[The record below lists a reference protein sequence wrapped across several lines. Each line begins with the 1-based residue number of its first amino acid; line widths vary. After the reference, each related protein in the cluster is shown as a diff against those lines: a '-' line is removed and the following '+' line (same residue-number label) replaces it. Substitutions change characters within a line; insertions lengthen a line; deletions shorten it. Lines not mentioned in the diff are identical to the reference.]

1 VGYLYVLG
9 RGIMY
14 QDSTLLNHI
23 NSESV
28 VKSQALVIAEWNLN
42 YADNIKKI
50 GNYRYRPTS
59 TSYSTLQPVFDEND
73 AAGAY
78 KNGTYSD
85 IVVDAGIKDDNTPIT
100 FKSNKEKQNLLFSL
114 EDCFGKFRPRSGI
127 NKFVYFNSKT
137 KIPNFDKDMAL
148 RPRYYFANK
157 DDKFKYWTS
166 FRTESGDD
174 YGIAKSNNSIEDV
187 APFIVYKNKV
197 SANKIVIKMQTH
209 IGTVDKSVG
218 TYSDPFYGA
227 ENAAIPTEW
236 KIEKLDANNNWR
248 TLIDYG
254 SMPTDIAADGYLELS
269 YGLIVPNAYKESF
282 IHAGEFSSTS
292 SLPTVSNDGYAYLVK
307 TSNTDIGTYY
317 IWQDILNRYDYF
329 SPSYGWERGQE
340 TPSPTSNFV
349 TKLSN
354 LDKFV
359 NPQNQE
365 EFLYREIEEL
375 YGLRIVVREM
385 NKVGSTF
392 DLIELSPRLT
402 VNLSDFTESYSLT
415 KPASDIGNTGLPVGQ
430 LLAGTGS
437 VTIFDSEQAFSDNNA
452 ASIIQNLPSKNV
464 QFKFYEV
471 VSDVADTQGVLYTY
485 YIPLKTMYAEEF
497 PDISLED
504 RKVTFKLRDMYLYFE
519 AITAPELLIVNR
531 TLSYI
536 LSIIFDSI
544 GFSNYKFYRVANEKE
559 KPIPYFF
566 VGPDKTVAQ
575 VLNDLAVATQTAMFF
590 DEANNFIFM
599 SKEYMLPLATE
610 RSTDLELTADNNII
624 SANSVQNQIFNSG
637 KIVYTTKYI
646 QKSYGTLRQA
656 SLLDSEKT
664 WIYKPVLLWEVS
676 PSDSTKPINEEESK
690 GSGYT
695 LSAMPLSANLPAEPP
710 TVVNGVVKNNI
721 LDFGEGIYWI
731 SRYAG
736 YFYANGE
743 VIKYDAV
750 EFEVSGY
757 GQVWISS
764 VEEYRNYFSKLR
776 FNGKIF
782 PTGRVRIYS
791 EPFVDS
797 QGAIVD
803 GSVAKHGRSQFGT
816 TMVSHKAGID
826 SGWTDGSNLGG
837 CYMNSEVLFAGN
849 TTYGNENGVQ
859 GIAGKNQ
866 DKTRQQQT
874 TANGIIKNFFSSNPL
889 PESTVNTLKTTSGT
903 TGILQ
908 ASALVLNGPSFD
920 TSETATDSL
929 SYVHKKL
936 DNRFVHF
943 GTRMRI
949 VGKMANISDST
960 QYGVGNSPF
969 YNLKEETYDKVVTQP
984 DGTSYVQKVS
994 TPDTIV
1000 SGSSGGIAVL
1010 LNPNTNNGYY
1020 FEIAALTT
1028 NELSNYSDATSIYN
1042 TFFYKISR
1050 NKDATQDSEKAV
1062 PTVLWAG
1069 LGPILVDDG
1078 KFTGQGRM
1086 AGEQNPTVYDLAV
1099 EYEDKANSRIFYLYI
1114 NNKMIASVEDTK
1126 PLEHVNDNNVALFIR
1141 GSSRV
1146 MYENIYAMS
1155 SNYSQNTSSLVK
1167 APVIN
1172 KAFYNQD
1179 SISVTDSFRKYA
1191 LSGMISSTYL
1201 STIGAS
1207 QPPDY
1212 NIYFEEF
1219 GTIMRE
1225 CAYFNIRY
1233 DKAYPALHAKMS
1245 PTFTNVKGY
1254 TVSNFIAGAYGAE
1267 FMIFNNTDSILNL
1280 DETTGNYLRIQG
1292 ITFTQQSQNELTVDE
1307 YFSRSSDLSL
1317 YNFDTKIVSQA
1328 KRDFNDIKNSRIT
1341 YGKKEFSLDSQYI
1354 QSQDEAN
1361 SLMGWMIKKIMHP
1374 RKSVGLEI
1382 VNNPMIQ
1389 LGDIVTIDYTIN
1401 GVDELSSSRFVVYS
1415 IEQSRGLDGPSMTI
1429 YLSEVV

>member
-1 VGYLYVLG
+1 
-9 RGIMY
+9 MY
-14 QDSTLLNHI
+14 QDAILSNHLNTKSAI
-23 NSESV
+23 
-28 VKSQALVIAEWNLN
+28 KSQALVVAEWNLN

-50 GNYRYRPTS
+50 GNYRYRPSGTKF
-59 TSYSTLQPVFDEND
+59 TTLQPVFDIND
-73 AAGAY
+73 AAKAY
-78 KNGTYSD
+78 ENGTYSD
-85 IVVDAGIKDDNTPIT
+85 IVIDAGVSDDGVPLT
-100 FKSNKEKQNLLFSL
+100 FKSTKEKQGLLFSL

-127 NKFVYFNSKT
+127 NKFVYFDNKT
-137 KIPNFDKDMAL
+137 KIPNFDKDYAL

-166 FRTESGDD
+166 FRTEDGND
-174 YGIAKSNNSIEDV
+174 YGISKANKTIEDV

-197 SANKIVIKMQTH
+197 SSNKIVIKMQTH
-209 IGTVDKSVG
+209 VGTVNKSVG
-218 TYSDPFYGA
+218 NYVDPFYGSS
-227 ENAAIPTEW
+227 NAATPTWW
-236 KIEKLDANNNWR
+236 KIEKLDANNNWT
-248 TLIDYG
+248 TLIDYNM
-254 SMPTDIAADGYLELS
+254 MPIDIAEDGYLEIS
-269 YGLIVPNAYKESF
+269 YGLLIPAQYKDSF
-282 IHAGEFSSTS
+282 VHAGEFANSS
-292 SLPTVSNDGYAYLVK
+292 SLPTISNDGYAYLVK
-307 TSNTDIGTYY
+307 SSNTDRGTYY
-317 IWQDILNRYDYF
+317 IWQDILGDYETF
-329 SPSYGWERGQE
+329 TPVYGWEKSE
-340 TPSPTSNFV
+340 ESPSPNSKFV

-354 LDKFV
+354 LNKFV
-359 NPQNQE
+359 DPQNQAQ
-365 EFLYREIEEL
+365 FIYRDIDEL
-375 YGLRIVVREM
+375 YGLRIVVKEM
-385 NKVGSTF
+385 NKAGATF

-402 VNLSDFTESYSLT
+402 VNMSDFTESYSLT

-437 VTIFDSEQAFSDNNA
+437 VTLFDSEQAFSQNNSS
-452 ASIIQNLPSKNV
+452 SIIASLPAKNV

-471 VSDVADTQGVLYTY
+471 ISDVEDQAGTLYTY
-485 YIPLKTMYAEEF
+485 YVPLKTMYSEEF
-497 PDISLED
+497 PEISMQD
-504 RKVTFKLRDMYLYFE
+504 RKITFKLRDMYLYFE
-519 AITAPELLIVNR
+519 AITSPELLIVNR

-536 LSIIFDSI
+536 LTIIFDSI
-544 GFSNYKFYRVANEKE
+544 GFSNYKFLKLPQEKE

-599 SKEYMLPLATE
+599 SKEYMLPLSEE
-610 RSTDLELTADNNII
+610 RSVDLELTADSNIV
-624 SANSVQNQIFNSG
+624 SANSVQNQVFNAG
-637 KIVYTTKYI
+637 KIVYTSKYI

-656 SLLDSEKT
+656 SLLDSDKT

-690 GSGYT
+690 GNGYT
-695 LSAMPLSANLPAEPP
+695 LSAIPLNATLPAELP
-710 TVVNGVVKNNI
+710 TVVDGVVKNNI

-731 SRYAG
+731 SRYSG
-736 YFYANGE
+736 YFYANSE
-743 VIKYDAV
+743 IIKYDAV
-750 EFEVSGY
+750 EFFVSEY
-757 GQVWISS
+757 GQVWIST
-764 VEEYRNYFSKLR
+764 VEDYRDYFSKLR

-797 QGAIVD
+797 NGVIVD
-803 GSVAKHGRSQFGT
+803 GPVAKHGRQQFGT
-816 TMVSHKAGID
+816 SLVEHRAGVD
-826 SGWTDGSNLGG
+826 SSWTDGSALGG
-837 CYMNSEVLFAGN
+837 CYMDSQILFDGNISAGLD
-849 TTYGNENGVQ
+849 NGIQ
-859 GIAGKNQ
+859 GVAGKNQ
-866 DKTRQQQT
+866 EATKQQQT
-874 TANGIIKNFFSSNPL
+874 TATGIIKNFFSSNPI
-889 PESTVNTLKTTSGT
+889 PESTVNTLKTTAGN

-908 ASALVLNGPSFD
+908 SSALVLNGPSFD
-920 TSETATDSL
+920 TSQKPTDST
-929 SYVHKKL
+929 SYVYKKL

-949 VGKMANISDST
+949 IGKMANVSDDT

-969 YNLKEETYDKVVTQP
+969 YNLKEEEVTKVITKP
-984 DGTSYVQKVS
+984 DGTKQSQTVK
-994 TPDTIV
+994 TPAKIV

-1028 NELSNYSDATSIYN
+1028 NELSNYSDTTAMYN

-1050 NKDATQDSEKAV
+1050 DKNATTDSEKAM

-1126 PLEHVNDNNVALFIR
+1126 PLEHVNDNHVALFVR

-1146 MYENIYAMS
+1146 MYENIYAMA

-1167 APVIN
+1167 APAIN

-1212 NIYFEEF
+1212 NLYFEEF

-1225 CAYFNIRY
+1225 AAYFNIRY

-1307 YFSRSSDLSL
+1307 YFSRNSDLSL
-1317 YNFDTKIVSQA
+1317 YKFDPKIVSQS
-1328 KRDFNDIKNSRIT
+1328 KQDFNDIKNSRIT
-1341 YGKKEFSLDSQYI
+1341 YGKKEFTLDSQYI

-1361 SLMGWMIKKIMHP
+1361 HLMGWMIKRIMHP
-1374 RKSVGLEI
+1374 RKSIGLEI
-1382 VNNPMIQ
+1382 INNPMIQ
-1389 LGDIVTIDYTIN
+1389 LGDIVTLDYSIN

-1415 IEQSRGLDGPSMTI
+1415 IEQSRGLDGPTMTI